1 MNKLHFK
8 ERTIFMISRVI
19 SLSVVV
25 IIFIGVTIIS
35 INIIIPQVVHSFYT
49 ILEKVPSN
57 IKELENFL
65 KDNIKNVSLIEW
77 INTKVGQVD
86 GNIVNILNNISKSI
100 LSGII
105 DISLGITASIINS
118 ILGIIIAIYILLD
131 KEKLKRQLKLFIY
144 RISNDKYNKLRRYIG
159 GQAIDATI
167 LFIIIFVTMAIFKMP
182 YMLLISLIIGIS
194 AIMPIFGPFIGALIS
209 ILIMF
214 IGGYDNIGWFI
225 VLVIVMQQIE
235 GNIIYPI
242 VVGNSIGLS

>member
-1 MNKLHFK
+1 MNKKYIYERAILITYGLLVYFLLINFENVLKGSRVLIDVFLPVILGGAFAFIFNIPMSFLEKKLTKILNKLHFK
-8 ERTIFMISRVI
+8 ERTIFMISIVT

-77 INTKVGQVD
+77 ISTKVGQVD

-100 LSGII
+100 LGGII

-144 RISNDKYNKLRRYIG
+144 RISNDKYNKLTSILKLTYYKLRRYIG
-159 GQAIDATI
+159 GQAIDAT
-167 LFIIIFVTMAIFKMP
+167 
-182 YMLLISLIIGIS
+182 
-194 AIMPIFGPFIGALIS
+194 
-209 ILIMF
+209 
-214 IGGYDNIGWFI
+214 
-225 VLVIVMQQIE
+225 
-235 GNIIYPI
+235 
-242 VVGNSIGLS
+242 